1 MNATPTDALT
11 DTAMGEIALAEVLD
25 YSRCPLKWFLEHR
38 AGLVGGQT
46 PQHFAEAGARQAL
59 GFYYAGYVEALED
72 GLLLVWKDWCEEWGA
87 PTKADD
93 LVRYARTRNKVLG
106 DFERGV
112 HRTRSGE
119 LYRVPTL
126 TRVYRDAL
134 HRAGLIRLGEEL
146 DAFAV
151 AQGVVVARDAET
163 VGSVFADALAD
174 SLRWMQ
180 RPWRGQSPALPARE
194 AVLGQALSFSCDL
207 GGGQAVRA
215 VADLVLRAPDGE
227 DPVWLEVHEFRSLS
241 GMRLAVAGRDLRVAA
256 ALHSTRT
263 AADVAWRGVAQV
275 TFRYWPGA
283 EAYTFWQAGSG
294 HLHGVLSAAGR
305 AFAHGLGVPRWIE
318 GYDACRGCGYL
329 RSCWGEQW
337 DSLPLTDAGLAR
349 ALESN
354 RALET
359 KRALEAKPAL
369 EEV

>member
-1 MNATPTDALT
+1 MSATPAEAGS
-11 DTAMGEIALAEVLD
+11 DTSTRAIALAEVLD

-38 AGLVGGQT
+38 AGLIGGQT

-72 GLLLVWKDWCEEWGA
+72 GLLLVWKDWCDEWGA

-112 HRTRSGE
+112 HRTRTGE
-119 LYRVPTL
+119 LYRAPTM

-151 AQGVVVARDAET
+151 AQGVGVVREAET
-163 VGSVFADALAD
+163 VGGVFADALAD

-180 RPWRGQSPALPARE
+180 RPWRGQSPPLPARE
-194 AVLGQALSFSCDL
+194 LVLGQGLDFTCELS
-207 GGGQAVRA
+207 GGLIVRA
-215 VADLVLRAPDGE
+215 VADLALRAPDGE
-227 DPVWLEVHEFRSLS
+227 DQVWLEVHEFRPLS

-263 AADVAWRGVAQV
+263 AAETAWRGVAQV

-294 HLHGVLSAAGR
+294 HLHGVVRAAGR
-305 AFAHGLGVPRWIE
+305 AFEQGLGVPRWIE
-318 GYDACRGCGYL
+318 GYDACRGCSYL

-337 DSLPLTDAGLAR
+337 DSLPLLDAGLGR
-349 ALESN
+349 ALEY
-354 RALET
+354 
-359 KRALEAKPAL
+359 KRALEVKPVP